1 MTARS
6 IVLEARHLEV
16 GELDIPNPVNR
27 LTSETGSSAING
39 LYLTRPGEI
48 EVNAWSGMLGG
59 MDGAENWSWDSLYA
73 AMKKSE
79 TFTPPSAAIAQE
91 ADITW
96 NAASRGTS
104 GPIQASY
111 PGLYVNSRYT
121 WMDEAHLD
129 QHIHPGG

>member
-1 MTARS
+1 MERCW
-6 IVLEARHLEV
+6 EV
-16 GELDIPNPVNR
+16 CEFHQTWWTSQ
-27 LTSETGSSAING
+27 LTRDTGSSAING

-48 EVNAWSGMLGG
+48 EVDAWSGMLGD

-79 TFTPPSAAIAQE
+79 TFTPPSSAIAQE
-91 ADITW
+91 GDITW

-111 PGLYVNSRYT
+111 PGLYV
-121 WMDEAHLD
+121 
-129 QHIHPGG
+129 

>member
-1 MTARS
+1 MTVRC
-6 IVLEARHLEV
+6 IGPVERCWEV
-16 GELDIPNPVNR
+16 CEFHQTWWTSQ
-27 LTSETGSSAING
+27 LTRDTGSSAING

-48 EVNAWSGMLGG
+48 EVDAWSGMLGD

-79 TFTPPSAAIAQE
+79 TFTPPSSAIAQE
-91 ADITW
+91 GDITW

-111 PGLYVNSRYT
+111 PGLYV
-121 WMDEAHLD
+121 
-129 QHIHPGG
+129 